1 MLAAGKAVSNV
12 KMGLR
17 TMCGPLVSSD
27 AETIRVGCVGA
38 KCTLHARFSCS
49 CHLQTNCKQTRRAG
63 NVGMSSGKKRR
74 EEESGEGATF
84 VT

>member
-49 CHLQTNCKQTRRAG
+49 CHLQTSCTNKASR
-63 NVGMSSGKKRR
+63 KRKNELR
-74 EEESGEGATF
+74 QKA
-84 VT
+84 